1 MGIYG
6 PWTRQRVL
14 ITLAAL
20 AVIPWWKGGGGF
32 LASMPTV
39 ANAGMNQIVV
49 GASPADQAR
58 YELRSPAEFEATVVD
73 YQFNSFGMSGGFL
86 KDMGARAM
94 LAFASTDSYQS
105 AVARSKR
112 SGACLGSCLGNST
125 MTLIL
130 IPRDAE
136 ALSQMSVSRR
146 MGSRF
151 HIAGQYLV
159 LQSVKR
165 NGQLARVDFG
175 NTGILLVSAM
185 REAN

>member
-1 MGIYG
+1 MGVYG
-6 PWTRQRVL
+6 PWTRQRVV
-14 ITLAAL
+14 ITLVAL

-32 LASMPTV
+32 LVSMPTV

-105 AVARSKR
+105 AVARSQR

-130 IPRDAE
+130 IPARRGSAVANE
-136 ALSQMSVSRR
+136 RQPAHGVALSYRR
-146 MGSRF
+146 AIPGSPIR
-151 HIAGQYLV
+151 QT
-159 LQSVKR
+159 KR
-165 NGQLARVDFG
+165 S
-175 NTGILLVSAM
+175 TGAC
-185 REAN
+185 